1 MDGKTGPIR
10 GVQMERGGENR
21 KGVKMNINTTE
32 KLEKIPQ
39 TESKGVKAKG
49 ASLWGQIAAAVWI
62 GGWNTA
68 QFIKDLAA
76 GTHIDGRDI
85 IVSGLAIA
93 ACFTPVY
100 FNLVM
105 DKIREIKLGA

>member
-1 MDGKTGPIR
+1 MDGKTGAIR
-10 GVQMERGGENR
+10 GFLLLGSRE
-21 KGVKMNINTTE
+21 KTTGVNMADET
-32 KLEKIPQ
+32 PQ
-39 TESKGVKAKG
+39 TENKGIKAKG
-49 ASLWGQIAAAVWI
+49 ASLWGQIAAAIWI

-68 QFIKDLAA
+68 QFIKDIAA

>member
-1 MDGKTGPIR
+1 MGNDLNGIKD
-10 GVQMERGGENR
+10 E
-21 KGVKMNINTTE
+21 
-32 KLEKIPQ
+32 PQ
-39 TESKGVKAKG
+39 TENKRIKAKG
-49 ASLWGQIAAAVWI
+49 ARLWGQTAAAIWI

-68 QFIKDLAA
+68 QFIKDIA
-76 GTHIDGRDI
+76 GGVHIDGRDI

>member
-1 MDGKTGPIR
+1 MDGKTGAIR
-10 GVQMERGGENR
+10 GFLLLGSRE
-21 KGVKMNINTTE
+21 KTTGVNMADET
-32 KLEKIPQ
+32 PQ
-39 TESKGVKAKG
+39 TENKGIKAKG

-68 QFIKDLAA
+68 QFIKDIAA